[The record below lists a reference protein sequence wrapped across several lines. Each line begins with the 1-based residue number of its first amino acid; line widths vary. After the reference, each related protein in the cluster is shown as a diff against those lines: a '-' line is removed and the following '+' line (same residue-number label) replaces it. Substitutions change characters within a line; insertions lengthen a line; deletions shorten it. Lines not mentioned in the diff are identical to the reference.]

1 MFSQIYC
8 RGELSEEEKGAYKWW
23 LFDVSECSDDTTD
36 AERSVTDRQFGLF
49 HAYLYIGI
57 LFV

>member
-8 RGELSEEEKGAYKWW
+8 RGELSEEEKGVYKWW

-36 AERSVTDRQFGLF
+36 AERSVTDRQLGLF

>member
-1 MFSQIYC
+1 VFSQIYC

-36 AERSVTDRQFGLF
+36 AERSVIDRQFDHFQAYWYVGL
-49 HAYLYIGI
+49 